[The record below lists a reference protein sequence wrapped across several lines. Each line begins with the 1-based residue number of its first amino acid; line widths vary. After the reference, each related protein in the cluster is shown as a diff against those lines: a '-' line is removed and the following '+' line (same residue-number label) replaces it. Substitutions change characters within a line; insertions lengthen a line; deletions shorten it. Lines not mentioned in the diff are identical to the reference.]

1 MSEKVKKILEE
12 AILSL
17 EKVTNKKAKTILKKL
32 KKAKNKI

>member
-12 AILSL
+12 AILTL
-17 EKVTNKKAKTILKKL
+17 EKVANQKAKTILKKL